1 MTEATA
7 ARTALSREKRATYLA
22 ALREARTV
30 KAAIKEAG
38 ISRPLL
44 TLYRKTPEFLAAE
57 KSILIERKLGWA
69 YTEWAK
75 KEILRHAPDV
85 VEELMLSHLE
95 GKFGN
100 ELWHRAPRAEVCRRA
115 GDVRLMCRLATWT
128 NEKRVEYDPEFATEF
143 LDVMDGL
150 VMAIMDVTEF
160 DAIAAG
166 TVGPDGEKH
175 IARSTSPLTNL
186 MRSRGAG
193 FRGWTDTRKVQV
205 ENTGSNKAA
214 EALHLIAERLA
225 PEREKP
231 AEVAGGVGET
241 HFLDDIVNSQQA
253 S

>member
-1 MTEATA
+1 M
-7 ARTALSREKRATYLA
+7 KD
-22 ALREARTV
+22 
-30 KAAIKEAG
+30 AIKEAG

-44 TLYRKTPEFLAAE
+44 THYRKDRSFLAAE
-57 KSILIERKLGWA
+57 KALLIERKLGWA

-75 KEILRHAPDV
+75 EQILLHAPAV
-85 VEELMLSHLE
+85 VEELMVAHLE
-95 GKFGN
+95 GSFGN

-115 GDVRLMCRLATWT
+115 GDVKLICRLATWT

-160 DAIAAG
+160 DAISAG
-166 TVGPDGEKH
+166 TVGPDGERR
-175 IARSTSPLTNL
+175 IARSTSPLANL

-205 ENTGSNKAA
+205 ENTGPNRAA

-231 AEVAGGVGET
+231 TEVAGGVGKT
-241 HFLDDIVNSQQA
+241 HLLDDIVDRQQA